1 MKTEMVPKLLSGSSI
16 ALLGRKSG
24 LTINRE
30 ESIPKSTRELK
41 KTLGPSK
48 TMMHTEPG
56 RIIDAK
62 YRWIQ
67 ELDLEQYIEKTG
79 MLQQNKALLTRFV
92 QDARLG
98 KTIKQGAKKKI
109 DKPRLIKYVQDLKKL
124 DAYCRKP
131 FDAIDQVEMER
142 FILDLEEGRLVQT
155 TGKPYGAE
163 TQVCIKKIVIKFY
176 KWLNGGKKPN
186 LVDWIDTSYKI
197 KDYRAP
203 REEQIRNILD
213 RMSSND
219 PGELMRNRA
228 LIMVLF
234 DSGARADELGNVRL
248 EHISKEEGIYKMR
261 IAFSKTRPRTVSLP
275 LCTEHLDKWLSVHP
289 FQEDRQKQL
298 FPMTYTAM
306 HHMIKRAGKRAA
318 IKMTPH
324 TIRHAS
330 ATYWARHLSRYQL
343 CQRMGWA
350 LSSKQPDR
358 YIDQEGLGEEK
369 VKQIVEQNTMQRMAT
384 ENAQLNRRLAMMEEQ
399 LERLLKADKEELRQ
413 IIKKVVSE
421 NGGAL

>member
-1 MKTEMVPKLLSGSSI
+1 
-16 ALLGRKSG
+16 
-24 LTINRE
+24 
-30 ESIPKSTRELK
+30 
-41 KTLGPSK
+41 
-48 TMMHTEPG
+48 MMRTDSG

-67 ELDLEQYIEKTG
+67 ELDLEAYIEKTG
-79 MLQQNKALLTRFV
+79 MLQHNKVLLLRFV

-109 DKPRLIKYVQDLKKL
+109 DKPRLVKYVQDLKKL
-124 DAYCRKP
+124 DAYFRKP
-131 FDAIDQVEMER
+131 LDAIDQADMER

-155 TGKPYGAE
+155 TGKPYGIE

-176 KWLNGGKKPN
+176 KWLNGGKRPD
-186 LVDWIDTSYKI
+186 LVDWIDTSYKV

-275 LCTEHLDKWLSVHP
+275 LCTEYLDKWLRVHP
-289 FQEDRQKQL
+289 FIEDRQRQL
-298 FPMTYTAM
+298 FPLTYTAM
-306 HHMIKRAGKRAA
+306 HHMIQRAGKRAA

-369 VKQIVEQNTMQRMAT
+369 VTQVVEQNNMQRMAL
-384 ENAQLNRRLAMMEEQ
+384 ENAQLNRRLAVMEEQ
-399 LERLLKADKEELRQ
+399 FERLLKAEKEELRQ

-421 NGGAL
+421 NKEGI